1 MGVQRPPHRL
11 QVELQE
17 DSLNVFDEIAGQL
30 RRAEGNRKIGVS
42 TVISRM
48 AEKLA
53 ADPDLIQKIL
63 ADDPPTTHNGNGHQ
77 HRDKDDTPSELL
89 VARQSRAKSRAA

>member
-1 MGVQRPPHRL
+1 MEKPHRL
-11 QVELQE
+11 QVELE
-17 DSLNVFDEIAGQL
+17 DEHLDVLDAIAGQL
-30 RRAEGNRKIGVS
+30 RRQEGNRKIGAS
-42 TVISRM
+42 TIAARLLQ
-48 AEKLA
+48 KLA
-53 ADPDLIQKIL
+53 ADPGLIQKIL